1 MRSKMFQFDRKDNL
15 SNLFEICLSNKCL
28 LPKSFYAKFK
38 RLFETILKR
47 FFFCSI
53 PRKEYSKPYIS
64 KIFHFDRKSFKSIW
78 NILFKQVS
86 IVKKALHKIWITIF
100 ETIFQK
106 AFSQNYIYNP
116 FKSIRNYFSNKF
128 LLAKRLYPKFERLF
142 SKQNSQKAYFSI
154 PRKGLFKNIFFENV
168 SNPFEIYFSNKCL
181 STKGIFLF
189 NYKKCLL

>member
-53 PRKEYSKPYIS
+53 PRKAYSKPYIS

-116 FKSIRNYFSNKF
+116 FKSIRNLLFEQVSIGKKALSKIWKAIFETKF
-128 LLAKRLYPKFERLF
+128 T
-142 SKQNSQKAYFSI
+142 
-154 PRKGLFKNIFFENV
+154 KGLLFHSKKRPFQKYLFRKCFKSIRNILFEQVSINKRPFFV
-168 SNPFEIYFSNKCL
+168 QL
-181 STKGIFLF
+181 
-189 NYKKCLL
+189 